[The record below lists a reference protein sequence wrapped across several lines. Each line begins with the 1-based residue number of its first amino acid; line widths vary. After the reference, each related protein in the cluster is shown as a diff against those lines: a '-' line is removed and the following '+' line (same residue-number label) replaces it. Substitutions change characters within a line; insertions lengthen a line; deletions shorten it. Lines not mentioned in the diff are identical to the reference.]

1 MTLSSPFLFHI
12 PLAGHLSCGESTT
25 AVGSTT
31 ALQKEKS
38 SSTEGEQYSQKQ
50 QFGEADTSASCSL
63 LGAT

>member
-12 PLAGHLSCGESTT
+12 PLAGHLSCGEGTT

-31 ALQKEKS
+31 ALQKKS